1 MSWAVSEVGAK
12 FRAYSPT
19 NQCLRALDGRAGSA
33 EGRALDWTLSAGS
46 CLEAISQ
53 PHDFARN
60 VEAPFRSVPMGQ
72 PEVDL
77 RKANHACMRAVHG

>member
-1 MSWAVSEVGAK
+1 VS
-12 FRAYSPT
+12 S
-19 NQCLRALDGRAGSA
+19 
-33 EGRALDWTLSAGS
+33 LSAGP

-60 VEAPFRSVPMGQ
+60 IEAPFRSSPMGQ

-77 RKANHACMRAVHG
+77 REANHACMRAVHG